1 MRSTASAPISPGQAR
16 RSVTVSLISDL
27 EDTRL
32 DAYRDIRSRNWT
44 YVSKRF
50 IAEGPLLTE
59 RLLASRF
66 QTESVL
72 IDEKFADHYIAMVPE
87 NVEVLLLP
95 HHQIEQVV
103 GFNFHR
109 GVLACGVRPA
119 QRELRSGFE
128 QAPHQHETIVAAVGI
143 QDPENLGSILRCSA
157 GFGIQRVIIG
167 PGTADPLSRRV
178 LRVSMGTAF
187 SLNLLHS
194 RHVADDINW
203 LRTQFQ
209 LASFATSL
217 REDSIPLEQAS
228 RSGPVLILVGN
239 ERYGL
244 PEEVQ
249 RAADYCVRIDM
260 ELGTD
265 SLNVSM
271 ASGIVMHY
279 FCRIAKSR

>member
-1 MRSTASAPISPGQAR
+1 MSH
-16 RSVTVSLISDL
+16 SVISDL
-27 EDTRL
+27 DDPRL

-50 IAEGPLLTE
+50 IAEGPLLVE

-87 NVEVLLLP
+87 DIEVLLLA
-95 HHQIEQVV
+95 HRQIEQVV

-109 GVLACGVRPA
+109 GVLACGVRPP
-119 QRELRSGFE
+119 QRELRNGFE
-128 QAPHQHETIVAAVGI
+128 HSPTQHETIVAAVGV

-187 SLNLLHS
+187 SLDLLHS
-194 RHVADDINW
+194 RQVAEDLGW
-203 LRTQFQ
+203 LREHFHVS
-209 LASFATSL
+209 SFATSL
-217 REDSIPLEQAS
+217 REDSIPLESAT
-228 RSGPVLILVGN
+228 RNGPVLILVGN

-249 RAADYCVRIDM
+249 RAANQCVRIDM

-279 FCRIAKSR
+279 FARIAMKH

>member
-1 MRSTASAPISPGQAR
+1 MVPEI
-16 RSVTVSLISDL
+16 IDDL
-27 EDTRL
+27 DDPRL

-59 RLLASRF
+59 RLLASDY

-72 IDEKFADHYIAMVPE
+72 LDRKY
-87 NVEVLLLP
+87 VEQYLPMIPDSVSVLLLD
-95 HHQIEQVV
+95 HSQIEQVL
-103 GFNFHR
+103 GFHFHR
-109 GVLACGVRPA
+109 GVLACGVRPRQLEVRTDFGEPPLA
-119 QRELRSGFE
+119 
-128 QAPHQHETIVAAVGI
+128 HETLVAAVGV
-143 QDPENLGSILRCSA
+143 QDPENLGSILRCCA
-157 GFGIQRVIIG
+157 GFGIKRVIIG

-178 LRVSMGTAF
+178 LRVSMGTA
-187 SLNLLHS
+187 LRLRLLHS
-194 RHVADDINW
+194 RDIVDDLGW
-203 LRTQFQ
+203 LKESFGI
-209 LASFATSL
+209 SNFATTL
-217 REDSIPLEQAS
+217 RDDSIALETAE
-228 RSGPVLILVGN
+228 RTGPVLILVGN

-249 RAADYCVRIDM
+249 RAADHCIRIDM

-279 FCRIAKSR
+279 FCRIARTSRPI

>member
-1 MRSTASAPISPGQAR
+1 M
-16 RSVTVSLISDL
+16 SVSVIDDL
-27 EDTRL
+27 DDPRL

-59 RLLASRF
+59 RLLASKY

-72 IDEKFADHYIAMVPE
+72 LDQKYADNYTDKIPS
-87 NVEVLLLP
+87 NVEVLLLE
-95 HHQIEQVV
+95 HEQIEQLL
-103 GFNFHR
+103 GFHFHR
-109 GVLACGVRPA
+109 GVLACGVRPQHLSLRSDFGA
-119 QRELRSGFE
+119 APSQRETF
-128 QAPHQHETIVAAVGI
+128 VAAIGI

-157 GFGIQRVIIG
+157 GFGIRRVIIG
-167 PGTADPLSRRV
+167 PGTADPLARRV
-178 LRVSMGTAF
+178 LRVSMGTA
-187 SLNLLHS
+187 LQLELLHTKDI
-194 RHVADDINW
+194 VADLKW
-203 LRTQFQ
+203 LRETFGI
-209 LASFATSL
+209 SSYATSL
-217 REDSIPLEQAS
+217 RENSVPLEQAK
-228 RSGPVLILVGN
+228 RSGPLIILVGN

-249 RAADYCVRIDM
+249 READHCVRIDM

-279 FCRIAKSR
+279 FCRIA